1 MKISQ
6 TYRPVLIA
14 THTINSAPN
23 EPKSALRGLMQRLG
37 LALLACTLVI
47 GVMGSASAGQAQD
60 EAAVRALGD
69 NFAKAFVQKNAEQR
83 ASLFA
88 ENGTFVTPVGDF
100 LQGRVAMVKDFGPEA
115 QQAVTATTQAAF
127 SNYRIRFIKPDIA
140 VADALL
146 TVRNVNGPDG
156 TVIPA
161 IPINFFYVASRHGNQ
176 WLIEDGRAHFAPSV
190 STAIYVEHLV
200 ANRKLCDRAVSYVI
214 EGRRK
219 EDPALSSY
227 LSPACSAKSE
237 MQSGDLDYED
247 FNERSTQLLVSGFLL
262 PEPGCGAHAKHRYHP
277 SEDWRKLR
285 RIP

>member
-1 MKISQ
+1 
-6 TYRPVLIA
+6 
-14 THTINSAPN
+14 
-23 EPKSALRGLMQRLG
+23 MQRLG
-37 LALLACTLVI
+37 LTLFACALVI
-47 GVMGSASAGQAQD
+47 GVIGSASAGQAQD

-115 QQAVTATTQAAF
+115 QQAVTANTQAAF

-146 TVRNVNGPDG
+146 TVRNVNGRDG

-176 WLIEDGRAHFAPSV
+176 WLIEDGRAHFAP
-190 STAIYVEHLV
+190 AP
-200 ANRKLCDRAVSYVI
+200 ANSMTSR
-214 EGRRK
+214 
-219 EDPALSSY
+219 
-227 LSPACSAKSE
+227 
-237 MQSGDLDYED
+237 
-247 FNERSTQLLVSGFLL
+247 N
-262 PEPGCGAHAKHRYHP
+262 
-277 SEDWRKLR
+277 
-285 RIP
+285 